1 MATLTDNERAL
12 ADEGIE
18 RLEAAI
24 IRGIAAGVPAQ
35 ESIDRHI
42 DAVFANW
49 PAASLVMA
57 ERMAELTKWR
67 S

>member
-1 MATLTDNERAL
+1 MVLTDHERAL

-24 IRGIAAGVPAQ
+24 IRGIAAGIPAQ

-42 DAVFANW
+42 DAVFATW

-57 ERMAELTKWR
+57 ERMAELR
-67 S
+67 ERRA

>member
-1 MATLTDNERAL
+1 MELTDHERAL

-24 IRGIAAGVPAQ
+24 IRGIAAGIPAQ

-49 PAASLVMA
+49 PAASMVMA
-57 ERMAELTKWR
+57 ERMAELSERR
-67 S
+67 SS

>member
-1 MATLTDNERAL
+1 MTNEDRDL

-24 IRGIAAGVPAQ
+24 IRGIAAGIPAQ

-49 PAASLVMA
+49 PAASMIMA
-57 ERMAELTKWR
+57 ERMAELSER
-67 S
+67 RAS